1 MDDPDNASRNRKR
14 NAFMAL
20 EWSHIP
26 LHRLRSLL
34 GRVSGAGGQA
44 AGLAVEAASW
54 ITVAV
59 ASTDAVR
66 QLESMSA
73 NAFNTLSDV
82 YTRAM
87 DGAFATEGLQAG
99 SDYVAPMF
107 HRLLGGHTPIEA
119 WAAVRD
125 ALPDDTLV
133 DEFLG
138 VIGALG
144 SDMASVTGLPF
155 FTLSPETLSDVQGF
169 IAGIGIPQ
177 EWLADILQFNAVE
190 LLASAVPMLA
200 TLMCWNGAESERFAR
215 LVGSTGISAI
225 VSLNPVMG
233 LIALVMLARSFTQS
247 HGMMK
252 DGEWQTRVAEGAA
265 MSGIVFASSTL
276 IGGPVWIGLIVG
288 MLLAAL
294 LRRHGGDVS
303 GEEVGHVV
311 ERVLGPA
318 LPQANQLLQVSYMR
332 AMP

>member
-1 MDDPDNASRNRKR
+1 MGRDEKTWSAQGRKALNGLKSSR
-14 NAFMAL
+14 
-20 EWSHIP
+20 IP
-26 LHRLRSLL
+26 FQQLRSLL
-34 GRVSGAGGQA
+34 YRAKGAGGRA
-44 AGLAVEAASW
+44 TGLAVEAASW

-66 QLESMSA
+66 LVEGMSA
-73 NAFNTLSDV
+73 SAFNTLSDV

-99 SDYVAPMF
+99 TDYVAPMF
-107 HRLLGGHTPIEA
+107 HRLLGGHTPTEA

-138 VIGALG
+138 VIRALG

-155 FTLSPETLSDVQGF
+155 FTLSPETLGSVQGF
-169 IAGIGIPQ
+169 IADLGIPQ
-177 EWLADILQFNAVE
+177 EWLADVLQFNAVE
-190 LLASAVPMLA
+190 LLGSAVPMLA
-200 TLMCWNGAESERFAR
+200 TLLCWNGAEGEKFAR
-215 LVGSTGISAI
+215 LIGSTGISAI

-247 HGMMK
+247 RGMMK
-252 DGEWQTRVAEGAA
+252 DGEWQKRVAEGAA
-265 MSGIVFASSTL
+265 MSGIVFASSSL

-288 MLLAAL
+288 LLLAAL
-294 LRRHGGDVS
+294 LRRQGSNVSGGDV
-303 GEEVGHVV
+303 GQMI

-318 LPQANQLLQVSYMR
+318 LPPTNQLLQLGYANR
-332 AMP
+332 TA